1 MIREHCSQIGVITRP
16 HGIDG
21 NVIVRLNGVFAD
33 DIEPGEPMFVE
44 IDETLIPFFI
54 EEIRPQGDTA
64 FIKFEF
70 VDSEPDAA
78 MLRSKPLYAE
88 ANKFDTRTFALSS
101 ASLFKGYRIIDE
113 ISGFSATI
121 DDFIDNPANPLF
133 LTHIDNRDLYIP
145 VHENFVLRI
154 NRRKKII
161 YMKLPEGLTE
171 L

>member
-1 MIREHCSQIGVITRP
+1 
-16 HGIDG
+16 
-21 NVIVRLNGVFAD
+21 
-33 DIEPGEPMFVE
+33 
-44 IDETLIPFFI
+44 FFI

-64 FIKFEF
+64 YIKFEF
-70 VDSEPDAA
+70 VDSETDAA
-78 MLRSKPLYAE
+78 ILRSKPLYAE
-88 ANKFDTRTFALSS
+88 ANKFDTRAFDLSS
-101 ASLFKGYRIIDE
+101 APLFNGYRIVDE

-133 LTHIDNRDLYIP
+133 LTHIDNRDVYIP
-145 VHENFVLRI
+145 VHEDFVLRI